1 MLWLQCLKMESFSVW
16 ALCIGN
22 IRYIRF
28 KKTDIFEENFLEIAS
43 FFNVFNVLNSPRKS
57 AFIGSG

>member
-1 MLWLQCLKMESFSVW
+1 MHREYPL
-16 ALCIGN
+16 
-22 IRYIRF
+22 YRF